1 MDTRPTD
8 PRRVLVGVMLVLLL
22 GAINQ
27 TIVAVALP
35 RIADRLDGFGLIAWV
50 ISGYLVAA
58 TVVTP
63 IYGKLFDR
71 YGVRRVLAVAIG
83 LFALGSLGCALS
95 FTMPMLVGFRV
106 LQGIGGGGL
115 ISGSHAAIALTV
127 SPRER
132 GRYQAYFSS
141 MFALA
146 SVLGPVA
153 GGWLTEGLSWQWV
166 FAANLPLSVA
176 ALAATQSR
184 LRPLPV
190 PGRRAP
196 IDGPGALLLSLGLA
210 AVLIAIT
217 RAGQGQPWFD
227 AANLAWI
234 GSGVLLLA
242 GYAWRERGVEDPVLP
257 LPLLRN
263 RVVTLGLLT
272 QFIAHGTL
280 ITLTVMVPLE
290 SQLVAGLAPAA
301 AASQLVALSLGPPV
315 GSMIAGRTMAA
326 TGRYRPQQTIGAL
339 GVAIAVFALAA
350 ALHWDAPHWVAVA
363 LLFVTG
369 VCFGLQ
375 FPTTLV
381 ALQSAAPVEHLGAAI
396 AAVNFARSLG
406 GALGI
411 ALLSTMLLE
420 LLRRGAPELA
430 QVNAGA
436 DVMRALT
443 ATDADALRARM
454 QPVAEDAFVA
464 IFATCAAGSLVV
476 LALFRAMP
484 ERPLRG

>member
-1 MDTRPTD
+1 MNQTATD

-35 RIADRLDGFGLIAWV
+35 RIAERLDGFGLIAWV

-71 YGVRRVLAVAIG
+71 HGVRIVLAGAITV
-83 LFALGSLGCALS
+83 FAIGSLGCALS
-95 FTMPMLVGFRV
+95 TSMPMLVGFRV
-106 LQGIGGGGL
+106 LQGVGGGGL
-115 ISGSHAAIALTV
+115 ISGAHAAIAQTV

-153 GGWLTEGLSWQWV
+153 GGWLTDVLSWQWV
-166 FAANLPLSVA
+166 FAANLPLSLA
-176 ALAATQSR
+176 ALLVIRER
-184 LRPLPV
+184 LRPLPI
-190 PGRRAP
+190 PGRRSP

-210 AVLIAIT
+210 ALLIAIT
-217 RAGQGQPWFD
+217 RAGQGKPWFD
-227 AANLAWI
+227 AQNVGWLV
-234 GSGVLLLA
+234 SGTLLLV
-242 GYAWRERGVEDPVLP
+242 GYAWREHGVADPVLP
-257 LPLLRN
+257 LPLLRS
-263 RVVTLGLLT
+263 RIVALGLMT
-272 QFIAHGTL
+272 QCLGHGL
-280 ITLTVMVPLE
+280 MITLTVMVPLE
-290 SQLVAGLAPAA
+290 LQLVAGLAPAA
-301 AASQLVALSLGPPV
+301 AATHLIALSMGPPV

-326 TGRYRPQQTIGAL
+326 TGRYRPQQSIGAL
-339 GVAIAVFALAA
+339 GNALAVFALAA
-350 ALHWDAPHWVAVA
+350 AIGFDAPDWVAGT
-363 LLFVTG
+363 LLFVAG
-369 VCFGLQ
+369 VGFGLQ

-381 ALQSAAPVEHLGAAI
+381 AIQSAAPAEHLGATI
-396 AAVNFARSLG
+396 AAVNFVRSLG

-420 LLRRGAPELA
+420 LLRHGAPELA
-430 QVNAGA
+430 GEAAGA

-443 ATDADALRARM
+443 ETGADALRTRM
-454 QPVAEDAFVA
+454 QPVAERAFIA
-464 IFATCAAGSLVV
+464 IFVTCGLTSLVV
-476 LALFRAMP
+476 LGLFRAMP
-484 ERPLRG
+484 ERTLRG